1 MSNIWKT
8 IFTILVVIFVLHLIR
23 DVLQSIGVRNSVVD
37 FLHRPHQWCKPY
49 CNYVTIPPELF
60 IIISSMIVLRRDKI
74 GKLGFAVL
82 ISLIFWP
89 FFVLL
94 P

>member
-1 MSNIWKT
+1 MNKTWKM
-8 IFTILVVIFVLHLIR
+8 IFAVFIIVFTIHLIR
-23 DVLQSIGVRNSVVD
+23 DILQIFDIDNLLAAPSG
-37 FLHRPHQWCKPY
+37 PHLWCKPY

-60 IIISSMIVLRRDKI
+60 IIISSAIVLKQNRV
-74 GKLGFAVL
+74 GKLGVAVL

-89 FFVLL
+89 FAVLL